1 MKAKYTIVIVDDLKM
16 SIYLLEQALQSYNQ
30 IQIAGTA
37 TCSETAKHLI
47 MSVRPDLLFLD
58 VELAD
63 DNGFD
68 FHQKIK
74 DSIDWQMHIVI
85 YSSHEKYMI
94 NAIRFSYFDFLK
106 KPFEKNDLTA
116 VLNHFFE
123 EKRKATENLQIA
135 LPNTLLQDSKFM
147 VATVTGTQILQFDQV
162 LYIEYDKKNLRELWY
177 IILVNQTR
185 LALKCNSTAETIM
198 KHSALF
204 VQIYQRQIININYLS
219 KIDGNKCIL
228 QKPYNNVKELI
239 ISRTF
244 YKLLQQKIPMI

>member
-1 MKAKYTIVIVDDLKM
+1 MSAKYTVVIVDDLKM
-16 SIYLLEQALQSYNQ
+16 NIFFLEQALKSFNQ

-37 TCSETAKHLI
+37 SCSETAEQLI
-47 MSVRPDLLFLD
+47 MTVRPDLLFLD

-74 DSIDWQMHIVI
+74 DGIDWQMYIVI

-106 KPFEKNDLTA
+106 KPFEKIDLTA
-116 VLNHFFE
+116 VMNHFFE
-123 EKRKATENLQIA
+123 EKRKNTEYLQIA
-135 LPNTLLQDSKFM
+135 LPKTFLQDSKFM
-147 VATVTGTQILQFDQV
+147 VATITGTQILQLDQV
-162 LYIEYDKKNLRELWY
+162 LYIEYDKKNLREQWY
-177 IILVNQTR
+177 VVLVNKTR
-185 LALKCNSTAETIM
+185 LTLKRNSTAETIM
-198 KHSALF
+198 KYSTLF
-204 VQIYQRQIININYLS
+204 VQINQRQIININYLS
-219 KIDGNKCIL
+219 KIEGNKCIL
-228 QKPYNNVKELI
+228 QKPYNNDKDLI